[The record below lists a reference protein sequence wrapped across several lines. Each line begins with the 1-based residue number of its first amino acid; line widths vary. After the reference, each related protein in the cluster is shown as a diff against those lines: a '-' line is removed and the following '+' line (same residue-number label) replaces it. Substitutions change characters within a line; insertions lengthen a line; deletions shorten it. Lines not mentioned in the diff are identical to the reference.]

1 MFKEVGMALDAIA
14 VSLVV
19 CYLCFSFY
27 LCLLRR
33 KQQLKLNEN
42 SNVQLNFV

>member
-1 MFKEVGMALDAIA
+1 MFREIGMAMDAVA
-14 VSLVV
+14 VSFVV

-33 KQQLKLNEN
+33 KQQHQLNEN
-42 SNVQLNFV
+42 PNVQSNFV